1 MQRPRKWCGSTLIT
15 LVLTFAV
22 RSSAHEG
29 RRSFLDVQ
37 QQFAHGQATP
47 FTKDLLLYQQFPTT
61 TTGYPATTDAA
72 QLAAYAA
79 TIQAQQAAAAQAAV
93 AAQTAA
99 AQQAAL
105 AAAPTTPAPV
115 ATPPPGVVTG
125 PPPTGPPPPGVLPGA
140 APVAAPAV
148 APIQPTSQDAAAMGG
163 MSMPDVDAKDLLPM
177 TAETDPE
184 AAERLAAAAKANAAP
199 AGPEAAV
206 IAEWAERF
214 GKYSM
219 DATVAA
225 MRNVVGQIAREKAE
239 EVISNVFASK
249 YPNLHVAVLPP
260 MPGPGPAPG
269 PAPALAPAPPGPAM

>member
-1 MQRPRKWCGSTLIT
+1 M
-15 LVLTFAV
+15 LTFAV

-115 ATPPPGVVTG
+115 ATPPPGVTG